1 MTEKSDGKQQT
12 VVQKMFKE
20 EALMRVNVKLSVVLG
35 RQNLRICQLLKLGRG
50 AVIELNQHIDDSVE
64 VLVNEVPIA
73 KGEVV
78 IDDDNGIGVKISE
91 LLMTQQGDKAR
102 AGDESDEE

>member
-1 MTEKSDGKQQT
+1 MTELNDEKQQT
-12 VVQKMFKE
+12 VVQRMFKE

-50 AVIELNQHIDDSVE
+50 AVIELNQRIDDSVE

-91 LLMTQQGDKAR
+91 LLMTQQGEKTQAD
-102 AGDESDEE
+102 DEEKK

>member
-1 MTEKSDGKQQT
+1 MMTESIDGRQT
-12 VVQKMFKE
+12 VVQRMFKE

-91 LLMTQQGDKAR
+91 LLMTQQGDKVHEA
-102 AGDESDEE
+102 DEKTN